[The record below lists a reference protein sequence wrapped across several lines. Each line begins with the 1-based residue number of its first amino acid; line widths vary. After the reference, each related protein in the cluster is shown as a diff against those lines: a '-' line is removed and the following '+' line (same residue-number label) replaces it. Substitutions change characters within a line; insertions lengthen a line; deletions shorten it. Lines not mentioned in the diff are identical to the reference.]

1 MSQVLS
7 AAALSHDPV
16 VNQAGETLGKFEDF
30 MVDLETGRIR
40 YAVLSFGGVL
50 GFGNK
55 LFAVPAEALNVDPGA
70 GRLVLDVDKS
80 LLEHAP
86 GFDRDTWPDFA
97 DPAFGREIY
106 RYYGRTPY
114 WT

>member
-1 MSQVLS
+1 MSRVLS
-7 AAALSHDPV
+7 AAALSRDQV
-16 VNQAGETLGKFEDF
+16 VNAAGEPLGKFEDF

-55 LFAVPAEALNVDPGA
+55 LFAVPAEALTVDSSGQ
-70 GRLVLDVDKS
+70 RLMLDIDKAS
-80 LLEHAP
+80 LEHAP

-97 DPAFGREIY
+97 DPTFGREIY